1 MAEQDN
7 EQAGEALLQNAR
19 RTLREQPRRA
29 IAGLCVVLLLGLLT
43 AALASSLQRVSADD
57 VCADAVAGA
66 VKPMALSGSYAVDGG
81 EERPYAAR
89 QALDA
94 KGIGVEA
101 VTVRGTLEN
110 DVAAGELV
118 NMRLSSTACTVRVN
132 GETVF
137 SFDGIGDSEPAGEP
151 LLGWIGFRSPGI
163 STRDEVEIAL
173 SSAASYSVLGDYVIV
188 LDSLCTGEPDAL
200 FVASVASHL
209 PMFVSGIAGLI
220 LLLIASVGYLIGVPK
235 ETGGLRFAFYVLI
248 GGVWI
253 FFCFDY
259 ITLLIP
265 FPAFTTTVSLLAQDV
280 LALLQLSFIASRATG
295 YPRRLATLLLAA
307 LSLMLGV
314 CIVLRLAGVASLYE
328 ANVVIIPLFV
338 IGVFFAALALAVEA
352 RESRDRMAVD
362 ATLVVIPCTIGSVVE
377 GLSFLFGG
385 VTTGLWLC
393 AGILCAVVVRFV
405 ALFSYARSQIVQAE
419 RAHRMEAEL
428 LQSRIAVMGSQMV
441 SFRNELEHLAHYVAI
456 EQLRYPSIK
465 VEYDVRA
472 DDFLV
477 PSLSVQPLVEN
488 AIKHGASRRAG
499 EGVVKVSSW
508 REGRSFVVRVTD
520 NGPGFD
526 ERSIARFKEGVDV
539 GVPDNRPPGEAPAR
553 NHVGLANVAARVAAT
568 CGGTMRVE
576 NEAGGGAS
584 VTMTVPCE
592 EEGGSR

>member
-209 PMFVSGIAGLI
+209 PMFVSGILVLIAGLI

-253 FFCFDY
+253 FFC
-259 ITLLIP
+259 L
-265 FPAFTTTVSLLAQDV
+265 
-280 LALLQLSFIASRATG
+280 
-295 YPRRLATLLLAA
+295 
-307 LSLMLGV
+307 
-314 CIVLRLAGVASLYE
+314 
-328 ANVVIIPLFV
+328 
-338 IGVFFAALALAVEA
+338 
-352 RESRDRMAVD
+352 
-362 ATLVVIPCTIGSVVE
+362 
-377 GLSFLFGG
+377 
-385 VTTGLWLC
+385 
-393 AGILCAVVVRFV
+393 
-405 ALFSYARSQIVQAE
+405 
-419 RAHRMEAEL
+419 
-428 LQSRIAVMGSQMV
+428 
-441 SFRNELEHLAHYVAI
+441 
-456 EQLRYPSIK
+456 
-465 VEYDVRA
+465 
-472 DDFLV
+472 
-477 PSLSVQPLVEN
+477 
-488 AIKHGASRRAG
+488 
-499 EGVVKVSSW
+499 
-508 REGRSFVVRVTD
+508 
-520 NGPGFD
+520 
-526 ERSIARFKEGVDV
+526 
-539 GVPDNRPPGEAPAR
+539 
-553 NHVGLANVAARVAAT
+553 
-568 CGGTMRVE
+568 
-576 NEAGGGAS
+576 
-584 VTMTVPCE
+584 
-592 EEGGSR
+592 